1 MKKSQKYLRWAA
13 VLYSLFG
20 MLALGVF
27 CLLYAFPID
36 NIVLIFL
43 AIIGVAL
50 WILASIMRTSY
61 RQAQKEEKVEEID
74 QFIERMEAEKK
85 RIENILNYIDNHAK
99 D

>member
-61 RQAQKEEKVEEID
+61 RQALKEEKVENIE
-74 QFIERMEAEKK
+74 QFRERMEKEMERIKK
-85 RIENILNYIDNHAK
+85 VLDHIDGK